1 MLYSWKNCLSQ
12 PGTESS
18 LVSTADVETNGFVTV
33 LRLWSSI
40 SRDVVSVETSRSRDG
55 LETY

>member
-18 LVSTADVETNGFVTV
+18 LVSTADVETNGFCHGAPAMVID
-33 LRLWSSI
+33 L
-40 SRDVVSVETSRSRDG
+40 
-55 LETY
+55 